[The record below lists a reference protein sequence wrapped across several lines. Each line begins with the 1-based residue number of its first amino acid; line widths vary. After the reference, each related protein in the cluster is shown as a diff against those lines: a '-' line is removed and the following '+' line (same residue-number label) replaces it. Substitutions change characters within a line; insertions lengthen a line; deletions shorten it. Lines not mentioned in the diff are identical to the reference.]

1 MRKKDKEVFDLMF
14 ELRSSRCCQ
23 TSFPCGVQRFA
34 IRVRI
39 TSLRL
44 NGPQIL
50 ILSIFEFFSCIGD
63 KTGASC
69 LLSLAFKNYIYR
81 AIAKY

>member
-1 MRKKDKEVFDLMF
+1 MRKKDKEVFDQMF
-14 ELRSSRCCQ
+14 DLRSSRCCQ

-44 NGPQIL
+44 NIEATSIELSKFVAFFLGKVSSRFIL
-50 ILSIFEFFSCIGD
+50 E
-63 KTGASC
+63 
-69 LLSLAFKNYIYR
+69 
-81 AIAKY
+81 